1 MAQRK
6 FKYWINEVGIT
17 KIRGWAQQ
25 GLSDEQIAHN
35 IDIHVS
41 TLYDWKNKY
50 PELNEAMKKGKEVVD
65 LEVENA
71 LLKSALGQVT
81 ALKKVSKIVQFEDDV
96 LRVKRSQWVNEHK
109 GLADYEKYTA
119 EELNDMA
126 ILEVPTYEVVDMMQE
141 EQRVVPNPTAMIFWL
156 KNRRPDLWR
165 DKQIQ
170 ELQGEVTNNVNNP
183 FAGMTKAEIREI
195 MRGEQDN

>member
-1 MAQRK
+1 MVQRK
-6 FKYWINEVGIT
+6 YKYWISPEGLT
-17 KIRGWAQQ
+17 KVRGWAQR
-25 GLSDEQIAHN
+25 GLVDEQIAHN
-35 IDIHVS
+35 IGINPS
-41 TLYDWKNKY
+41 TLYDWKIKY
-50 PELNEAMKKGKEVVD
+50 PEFDKAMKKGKEVVD

-71 LLKSALGQVT
+71 LLQSALGQVSS
-81 ALKKVSKIVQFEDDV
+81 LKKVSKIVQFEDDV

-109 GLADYEKYTA
+109 GLADYENYTA

-165 DKQIQ
+165 DTRFQEVNAEVNGEIANPFEGMSKQ
-170 ELQGEVTNNVNNP
+170 ELRKMLRDE
-183 FAGMTKAEIREI
+183 
-195 MRGEQDN
+195 